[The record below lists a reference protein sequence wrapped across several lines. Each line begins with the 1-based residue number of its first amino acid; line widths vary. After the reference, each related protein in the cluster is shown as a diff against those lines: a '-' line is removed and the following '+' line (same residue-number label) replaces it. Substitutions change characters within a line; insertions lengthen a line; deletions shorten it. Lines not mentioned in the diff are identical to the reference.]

1 MTTRQGR
8 VSVIV
13 LGGLVALALVGAG
26 AAGIA
31 LQQERNLR
39 TAAER
44 QLALVKADVEQLQ
57 RQIGD
62 VRAANLALETELSRT
77 QAQAEEV
84 AQQLT
89 QERQAKELLAKS
101 VDERQREIDRVGK
114 DVEQLRI
121 ERQKLLDQLAQLNK
135 EQEQWRGQL
144 AELEQS
150 KAELETKVLEL
161 SGQPTVELDKVV
173 VNSGEAAA
181 VSAPITPSASNRE
194 GQVIVVNREYDFIVM
209 NLGKN
214 HGLEIGQEFQI
225 VRGTEVLGW
234 VKVEKIYDELAA
246 AAILPQSK
254 KDQIREGDVVK
265 AL

>member
-1 MTTRQGR
+1 MMTRQGR

-39 TAAER
+39 TAAEH
-44 QLALVKADVEQLQ
+44 QLSLVKADIEQLQ

-62 VRAANLALETELSRT
+62 VRAANLALETELSHT
-77 QAQAEEV
+77 KSQAEEI

-101 VDERQREIDRVGK
+101 VDERQHEIDRVGK
-114 DVEQLRI
+114 DVEQLRS
-121 ERQKLLDQLAQLNK
+121 ERKGLLDQIAQLNAQ
-135 EQEQWRGQL
+135 QETWKGQL
-144 AELEQS
+144 AELEKS
-150 KAELETKVLEL
+150 KTDLETKVLEL

-181 VSAPITPSASNRE
+181 KPILPSTSNRE

-214 HGLEIGQEFQI
+214 HGLEIGQQFQV